1 MINPYHFFWKDQHL
15 WLHGERAIF
24 WEDQKALIISDSH
37 FGKSGHFRKEG
48 IAVPQAVFMDDIRRL
63 FNLVQFYKAEQL
75 IVVGDLFH
83 SRNNREH
90 DLFLKWRNDL
100 SALNILLVKGNHDI
114 LKKEWYQHS
123 GIQVFDEVLT
133 MGNFAFA
140 HDINDVDANAITQH
154 YFFSGHIH
162 PGIAIKSSSR
172 QALKFPCFYFGIE
185 YAILPAFGHFTGLAI
200 IKAKKSSNVFGIVNK
215 EIIRIL
221 Q

>member
-1 MINPYHFFWKDQHL
+1 MNNPYHFFWKDQHL

-63 FNLVQFYKAEQL
+63 VALVQFYNAEQL

-83 SRNNREH
+83 SRSNREH
-90 DLFLKWRNDL
+90 DIFLKWRNDL
-100 SALNILLVKGNHDI
+100 SSLNILLVKGNHDI
-114 LKKEWYQHS
+114 LKKDWYHQS
-123 GIQVFDEVLT
+123 GIQVYEDKLI
-133 MGNFAFA
+133 MGCFAFA
-140 HDINDVDANAITQH
+140 HDIADVDLPALNQH
-154 YFFSGHIH
+154 YFFSGHLH
-162 PGIAIKSSSR
+162 PGIAIRSGSR
-172 QALKFPCFYFGIE
+172 QALKFSCFYFGNE
-185 YAILPAFGHFTGLAI
+185 YAILPAFGQFTGLAMVQP
-200 IKAKKSSNVFGIVNK
+200 KKSSNVFAIVNK